1 MEKKPV
7 GLALPRGRKARAR
20 VGKRKGIWIEET
32 AWLQE
37 DVSMSVG
44 LAPVGGQLCTGARH
58 LAWSHGGGGSRP
70 HRRGGFSP
78 PQPNVEDPHP

>member
-58 LAWSHGGGGSRP
+58 LAWSHGGGGFKAS
-70 HRRGGFSP
+70 
-78 PQPNVEDPHP
+78 